1 MNKNVITTVALAG
14 MVSLSGIIGVS
25 AAPISKAASALDVAT
40 VTTTQ
45 SVSSDSQTEAQTTE
59 GTDAASSQE
68 AVAEDA
74 EAPIDASKVTISEE
88 AAKKIAL
95 DSAGSNSS
103 FLKITLE
110 DENGI
115 IVYGIEVK
123 TDTAQLDV
131 KVDANTGAILKS
143 DADNENDQEKAS
155 SEKTGAT
162 DNDQVQHE
170 NQNEDPA
177 GYED

>member
-25 AAPISKAASALDVAT
+25 AAPISKTVSAADVA
-40 VTTTQ
+40 VATTQ
-45 SVSSDSQTEAQTTE
+45 SVSTDSQTEAQTAE
-59 GTDAASSQE
+59 GTEVEGSTE

-74 EAPIDASKVTISEE
+74 EAPIDASKATISEE

-95 DSAGSNSS
+95 DSAGAIAS
-103 FLKITLE
+103 FLKIELE
-110 DENGI
+110 DVNGI

-123 TDTAQLDV
+123 TDTTQLDV

-143 DADNENDQEKAS
+143 DADNENDQEEAS
-155 SEKTGAT
+155 SEKTGAA
-162 DNDQVQHE
+162 DNDQVEHE

>member
-25 AAPISKAASALDVAT
+25 AAPISKTVSASDVVVA
-40 VTTTQ
+40 TTQ
-45 SVSSDSQTEAQTTE
+45 SVSADSQTEDQTAE
-59 GTDAASSQE
+59 GTE
-68 AVAEDA
+68 AVAEDT
-74 EAPIDASKVTISEE
+74 EAPIDASKATISEE

-95 DSAGSNSS
+95 DSAGANAS
-103 FLKITLE
+103 FLKISLE

-115 IVYGIEVK
+115 IVYGVEVK
-123 TDTAQLDV
+123 MDTTQLDV

-143 DADNENDQEKAS
+143 DADNENDQEEAS
-155 SEKTGAT
+155 SEKAGAA